1 MNLPIQ
7 GNGQGCRGRS
17 DQSTLEWLPENLE
30 DQEWVLRHATGLVLS
45 KLSGYEIETNN
56 YASVW
61 KTDGQIPWCNS
72 SLTLSILRL
81 LLWVVENFLVTFEP
95 IVPPSHV
102 YKQKVNI
109 ESNYWKGQLC
119 VWKQVA
125 VLCQDQESSKCLPY
139 CCCRAVLLF
148 VLLCVA
154 ACIVGMNVWGQ
165 VRVFSFWIWGNSDGQ
180 IGPMRKWWANWGH
193 YSFDNSN
200 NFKSSNDH
208 SFGGFEKGHTPA
220 TFRQLY
226 LFG

>member
-1 MNLPIQ
+1 MQVYERLMDKYP
-7 GNGQGCRGRS
+7 
-17 DQSTLEWLPENLE
+17 D
-30 DQEWVLRHATGLVLS
+30 ATVLS
-45 KLSGYEIETNN
+45 LWAYLDYCCE
-56 YASVW
+56 
-61 KTDGQIPWCNS
+61 
-72 SLTLSILRL
+72 LLRTSWSHL
-81 LLWVVENFLVTFEP
+81 NPLFPQVMSP
-95 IVPPSHV
+95 RHV

-109 ESNYWKGQLC
+109 ESNHWKGQLC